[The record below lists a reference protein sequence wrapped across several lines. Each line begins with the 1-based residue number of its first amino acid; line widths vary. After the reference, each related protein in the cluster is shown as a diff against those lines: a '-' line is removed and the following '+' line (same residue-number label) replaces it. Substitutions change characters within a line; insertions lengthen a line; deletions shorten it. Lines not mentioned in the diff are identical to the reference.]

1 MSSERRMGQLARNLE
16 QMKKNGA
23 TQLDIR
29 EYLEEKDVTPS
40 EAKELMKTPA
50 YLNAKVE
57 KGQINRANVLRQALG
72 QGAAYGFG
80 DEIEGAVTGTGR
92 YLADQARGLFGG
104 AKPTLGF
111 VDSVYG
117 DIDRVRAENEAFR
130 KANPYLT
137 TALQVGGG
145 ALTGPLGAGRAA
157 ARNAAAGLVPKVVRG
172 MGRGALQGGLSGLG
186 RAEGDFTS
194 LEGLQKRGLGLVTG
208 AGTGLVVGGGM
219 PLVQEASRAIL
230 DSTFGNLPG
239 ASTRQA
245 ARDIRRG
252 ADDDEVTAQMLKS
265 RLSKMPSQAII
276 PDATSRHQNAL
287 RDIYRRAALT
297 SGGKR
302 GSTLM
307 SIRQEGELETG
318 VPGQGERMLGYI
330 NTLSPEIDLKKYL
343 NDQKDVRRTQANRT
357 YGDAYSAELQ
367 MTDELKRL
375 LQNKKLQEQWSGA
388 QDLMKFDNIDL
399 PDAVRETK
407 GGIIFTKPTL
417 EIMDYIK
424 QSMDDKIG
432 ELYKSGQSQK
442 AGRMRDL
449 RDDLIAELDNQSDAY
464 KEARSL
470 YAGTSAVMEAAEL
483 GDALVLNPKAFDTD
497 HFDSLGDHEMAGFR
511 IGVANAYRLGIRGN
525 PKDKDNVKR
534 LFNNDLK
541 RTILIKAFGDTETF
555 AAFEKAVKDEEQMF
569 LTGSRTLTGSRS
581 APILMDQGAQAL
593 STLDGGLSQLI
604 TSLVIGGEGAPAE
617 EVASETIRLLSDPA
631 SREEAFRRMD
641 QGSPVIRRNVSKV
654 PVILGN
660 ILAQQ
665 SPRPFI
671 EKE

>member
-1 MSSERRMGQLARNLE
+1 MNRMEALAHNLKE
-16 QMKKNGA
+16 YSKAGKSKSFINEFLKKQN
-23 TQLDIR
+23 
-29 EYLEEKDVTPS
+29 VTPS

-50 YLNAKVE
+50 FLNAKVE

-172 MGRGALQGGLSGLG
+172 MGRGALQGGLSGFG
-186 RAEGDFTS
+186 RAEGDLTS

-208 AGTGLVVGGGM
+208 AGTGAVVGGGM
-219 PLVQEASRAIL
+219 PLVQEGSRAIL

-245 ARDIRRG
+245 GRDIRRG

-307 SIRQEGELETG
+307 SIRQEGDLETG

-343 NDQKDVRRTQANRT
+343 RDQKNLRRTQANQN

-375 LQNKKLQEQWSGA
+375 LGNKKLQEQWSGA
-388 QDLMKFDNIDL
+388 QELMKFDDIDL
-399 PDAVRETK
+399 PNAVQEIE
-407 GGIIFTKPTL
+407 GGTIFAKPTL

-424 QSMDDKIG
+424 QSMDDKVG

-464 KEARSL
+464 KEARSV

-483 GDALVLNPKAFDTD
+483 GDALVTNPKAFDTD
-497 HFDSLGDHEMAGFR
+497 HFDSLGEHELAGFR
-511 IGVANAYRLGIRGN
+511 IGVANAYRLGIRGTS
-525 PKDKDNVKR
+525 KDKDNVKK

-569 LTGSRTLTGSRS
+569 LTGSRVLTGSRTE
-581 APILMDQGAQAL
+581 PMRMDEGAQAL
-593 STLDGGLSQLI
+593 SAFDGGLNQLI
-604 TSLVIGGEGAPAE
+604 ASLVIGGEGAPAD

-631 SREEAFRRMD
+631 SQEEALRRMD
-641 QGSPVIRRNVSKV
+641 QGSPVIRRNVSQI
-654 PVILGN
+654 PIILQN

-671 EKE
+671 ENE